1 MRIIA
6 GTTKGRRLVGPEGMD
21 TRPPTDRMREA
32 VFSILGPDVED
43 GAVLDLYAGTGSF
56 GLEALS
62 RGAASAV
69 FVERDRR
76 AVRALRTNI
85 AAVGLGG
92 RVVAD
97 GVIGALR
104 RERATYDLAFVD
116 PPYTMASP
124 SVSRV
129 LTLLAGVLA
138 DGAIVLVHR
147 RRDSEEP
154 TTAGT
159 LLLTDRRVHGDA
171 EVWWYEKEA
180 R

>member
-6 GTTKGRRLVGPEGMD
+6 GTAKGRRLVGPEGMD

-32 VFSILGPDVED
+32 VFSTLGSDVED
-43 GAVLDLYAGTGSF
+43 AAVLDLYAGTGSF

-62 RGAASAV
+62 RGARSAT

-76 AVRALRTNI
+76 ALRALSTNI
-85 AAVGLGG
+85 EAVGLGG
-92 RVVAD
+92 RVAAD
-97 GVIGALR
+97 DVTRTLR
-104 RERATYDLAFVD
+104 RDRAMYDLAFVD
-116 PPYTMASP
+116 PPYEMAGQF
-124 SVSRV
+124 VSRV
-129 LTLLAGVLA
+129 LTLLAGVLS

-154 TTAGT
+154 PTEGT
-159 LLLTDRRVHGDA
+159 LALTDRRIYGDA
-171 EVWWYEKEA
+171 EVWWYEREA